1 MQSGLPL
8 RWNRPTTVL
17 AWCRHDLANAWW
29 AFVVVPPL
37 LTMAMTL
44 LVDPPLL
51 DRATILTRFGFNT
64 AATFCIGG
72 SAILCNGIVR
82 TLWERRFGTKH
93 PARYFIYYPAV
104 IGVALLIGVELLM
117 ARGQVFG
124 YPVQEFRGLVFAT
137 GLVVLAIVAAI
148 VTAQSKLKRYLVKEA
163 LRSQAAE
170 GEARD
175 AELRALQAH
184 LNPHFLFNA
193 LNTLAN
199 LVEEKPRQAVDA
211 IERLGDLLRYSM
223 PREHEVLVPLKRE
236 LGAIEDYLELQ
247 SLRFESRLRARID
260 VDPSLLDVAVP
271 RLLLQPLIE
280 NAVTHA
286 VATNPEGADVVLQAR
301 AKAGRACF
309 RVEDSGGGVASTT
322 GCGSALG
329 NLERRLELHYQGDA
343 ELDIQPRGEG
353 FVVEVS
359 IPIEEVSQ

>member
-17 AWCRHDLANAWW
+17 GWCRHDLANAWW

-51 DRATILTRFGFNT
+51 DRTTILTRFGFNT
-64 AATFCIGG
+64 AATLCIGG
-72 SAILCNGIVR
+72 SAIVCNGVVR
-82 TLWERRFGTKH
+82 TLWERRFGTGH
-93 PARYFIYYPAV
+93 PARYFVYYPAV
-104 IGVALLIGVELLM
+104 IGIALLLGVELLM
-117 ARGQVFG
+117 SRGLVFG
-124 YPVQEFRGLVFAT
+124 YPVEQFRGLVFVT

-193 LNTLAN
+193 LNTLAD
-199 LVEEKPRQAVDA
+199 LVEEKPRRAVDA
-211 IERLGDLLRYSM
+211 IERLGGLLRYSM
-223 PREHEVLVPLKRE
+223 PQEHEVLVPLERE

-260 VDPSLLDVAVP
+260 VEPELLGVPVP

-286 VATNPEGADVVLQAR
+286 VATTPDGADVELR
-301 AKAGRACF
+301 AHVRGRHAHF
-309 RVEDSGGGVASTT
+309 RVEDSGGGVASTR
-322 GCGSALG
+322 GCGSALE
-329 NLERRLELHYQGDA
+329 NLERRLELHYEGNA
-343 ELDIQPRGEG
+343 TLDIQPRGHG
-353 FVVEVS
+353 FVVELL
-359 IPIEEVSQ
+359 IPLEVSA